1 MVIGLIMAG
10 IAALKDYIALHV
22 LTCLIPAFL
31 LAGGMV
37 SFISKEA
44 IIRYLGAGTSKLK
57 SFSLASFASFFIAAC
72 SCTVIPVASGIYY
85 QGAGVGAAFIFL
97 WVAPATNILSIIY
110 TGTILGGRMV
120 ISRII
125 SALFMAFVVGYIM
138 SYIFQKEETKR
149 IQETTASETKVI
161 AKRDIILLLLILVSL
176 LSPNYLIQKGPY
188 FYKIIVWLITSLLML
203 VYAFK
208 AKTSEE
214 IRNWLRESWWFVKTI
229 FPLLLAGVFIVGVI
243 GKLLPQDTIQ
253 KWLGGSSVLSSFLA
267 TVLGQIMYF
276 ATMTEAPF
284 VDTLMKLGM
293 GRGPA
298 LALLLTGPGMSLPN
312 MLAIGKVFGAK
323 KAAVYIV
330 SIMVMGTFVGWFV
343 GNFVF

>member
-1 MVIGLIMAG
+1 MFIDLIFAG
-10 IAALKDYIALHV
+10 FIALKEYIALHV

-31 LAGGMV
+31 LAGAMV

-44 IIRYLGAGTSKLK
+44 IIKYLGSAANKLK

-85 QGAGVGAAFIFL
+85 QGAGIGPAFIFL
-97 WVAPATNILSIIY
+97 WVAPAANILAIIY
-110 TGTILGGRMV
+110 TGSILGAKMV
-120 ISRII
+120 VSRIL
-125 SALFMAFVVGYIM
+125 SAIFMAFVVGIVM
-138 SYIFQKEETKR
+138 SFIFKREETRKT
-149 IQETTASETKVI
+149 QDSVDVKASII
-161 AKRDIILLLLILVSL
+161 AKKDLILLILVLVSL

-188 FYKIIVWLITSLLML
+188 LYKVVVWLIVSLIML
-203 VYAFK
+203 IYAFK
-208 AKTSEE
+208 VKSIDE
-214 IRNWLRESWWFVKTI
+214 IKRWLKESWWFVRII
-229 FPLLLAGVFIVGVI
+229 FPLLLLGVFIVGVI
-243 GKLLPQDTIQ
+243 GKLLPQEVIQ
-253 KWLGGSSVLSSFLA
+253 KWLGGSGIRASWLA

-312 MLAIGKVFGAK
+312 MLAIAKVFGIK
-323 KAAVYIV
+323 KAAVYILL
-330 SIMVMGTFVGWFV
+330 VMILGTFVGWFF